1 MVAGSVPAPGAE
13 RDAEGMR
20 CFPAFWYT
28 DLLSAIG
35 YKEKDRK
42 TGRKGSGMKRVIGL
56 ILFCTGVGMA
66 LMLLLPERFSVL
78 CIIATLILVG
88 YNLFCN

>member
-1 MVAGSVPAPGAE
+1 
-13 RDAEGMR
+13 
-20 CFPAFWYT
+20 
-28 DLLSAIG
+28 
-35 YKEKDRK
+35 
-42 TGRKGSGMKRVIGL
+42 MKRVIGL
-56 ILFCTGVGMA
+56 ILFCVGIGMA

>member
-1 MVAGSVPAPGAE
+1 
-13 RDAEGMR
+13 MR
-20 CFPAFWYT
+20 
-28 DLLSAIG
+28 
-35 YKEKDRK
+35 
-42 TGRKGSGMKRVIGL
+42 RVIGL

-78 CIIATLILVG
+78 CFIAALILVG